1 MKKTTVLITGAIT
14 LCAGQLMLNVNA
26 APRKKRGTIAA
37 PAQQVARVKPAAY
50 STRKFNLSQA
60 QLLQDVGPVSRQK
73 TISVTIPKHGLKNAA
88 LVQFRP
94 TADETLTEN
103 QVDQVLVRT
112 QPLSQK
118 KAIKRNIDW
127 VPGKAQ
133 TLVEVFAGQGDPT
146 AEQNRLTRQHQYAL
160 LKSELANK
168 GPLKVKVR
176 NNGQVGI
183 KMKGN
188 DGKYNEVT
196 NFHVAQHA
204 VAPVAMK
211 IQ

>member
-1 MKKTTVLITGAIT
+1 MKKITMLITGAIT

-73 TISVTIPKHGLKNAA
+73 TINVTIPEHGLKNAA

-211 IQ
+211 VQ